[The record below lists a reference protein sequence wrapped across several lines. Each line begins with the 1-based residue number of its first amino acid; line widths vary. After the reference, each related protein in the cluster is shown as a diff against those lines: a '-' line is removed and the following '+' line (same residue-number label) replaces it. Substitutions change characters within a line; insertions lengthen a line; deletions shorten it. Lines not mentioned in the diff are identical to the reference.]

1 MASTTLE
8 QIASIVNGRVVGDG
22 NVPIGDA
29 RPVEIAGPGDITFIS
44 DDRVARALRTCPASA
59 ALVGPHFRMRAQGI
73 APNLPLVEVEDP
85 LDAFVKVRTHLRG
98 DSAPKWTGIHPKAY
112 IAATAVIGKDVAIHP
127 FAYVGEFSVIGD
139 RTTLLPGVVINAH
152 CILGEDC
159 MIHANVVLYDETI
172 LADRVEIHAG
182 TVLGSDGFGYRLK
195 DGRHHKIPQT
205 GTVEVAND
213 VEIGANCSIDRGT
226 FEATTIGEGT
236 KIDNLVMIGHNN
248 QIGRHNM
255 ICGQVGL
262 AGSCKTGDYVVMAGQ
277 VGVKDH
283 TEIGDQVLI
292 GAQSGVHRNV
302 PSGQQVLGSPAL
314 PIREQRRIFQMVA
327 RLPEMHKQLRELVS
341 AMERIKLLAAQA
353 GLSLAPLEVN
363 PNEETA

>member
-1 MASTTLE
+1 MMRPTTNAVGASLVCCFAIGAPPAAYRDAYDPAQPAVFQVAPHRLLME
-8 QIASIVNGRVVGDG
+8 AVAGRRVGDALK
-22 NVPIGDA
+22 IGMG
-29 RPVEIAGPGDITFIS
+29 R
-44 DDRVARALRTCPASA
+44 DRNTLALAERGWRGTGFDLPT
-59 ALVGPHFRMRAQGI
+59 QGI
-73 APNLPLVEVEDP
+73 AQAKAVAVVRKLLV
-85 LDAFVKVRTHLRG
+85 
-98 DSAPKWTGIHPKAY
+98 
-112 IAATAVIGKDVAIHP
+112 VA
-127 FAYVGEFSVIGD
+127 
-139 RTTLLPGVVINAH
+139 L
-152 CILGEDC
+152 
-159 MIHANVVLYDETI
+159 
-172 LADRVEIHAG
+172 
-182 TVLGSDGFGYRLK
+182 
-195 DGRHHKIPQT
+195 
-205 GTVEVAND
+205 VAND

-302 PSGQQVLGSPAL
+302 PSGQQLLGSPAL
-314 PIREQRRIFQMVA
+314 PIREQRRIFQMIA
-327 RLPEMHKQLRELVS
+327 RLPEMHKQLRELVT

-353 GLSLAPLEVN
+353 GLSLAPLEDSTH
-363 PNEETA
+363 EETA